1 MKKLISSLTALTLA
15 VASSV
20 PMLTNAV
27 SVLPMKQ
34 GSVDDMVKENFGED
48 AVYLY
53 SKSNICYI
61 VVSPDKLGKFNTDEG
76 NLKVKLR
83 SDSEFDAETLQKFIW
98 KNCTS
103 YVDCEKCDDEENTYI
118 LNRSEIYAGSSSRLK
133 EEIYPAVISFLSE
146 CEDIVSIDQYYNV
159 AVATVEP
166 FRDEEISNA
175 LLGITFVVSDKVD
188 FDAEKYSNYNIEPW
202 VYDCDLFSHTYYAV
216 TAKDIENYAKDTY
229 DAFINLYED
238 YGEENVKTI
247 VNLEGTGSF
256 SQAWGENVYTAEEVS
271 ISDSLPNTAQ
281 VNDTDLI
288 SGDTNADGEVNISDV
303 LAITA
308 YIANPDENQLN
319 ETALINADVNG
330 DGAVTANDALTI
342 QQYLADIIT
351 EL

>member
-20 PMLTNAV
+20 PMLSNAV

-34 GSVDDMVKENFGED
+34 GSVDDMVKANFGED
-48 AVYLY
+48 AIYIY
-53 SKSNICYI
+53 DKSSIHNL
-61 VVSPDKLGKFNTDEG
+61 VFSPEDFGYFNRDEG
-76 NLKVKLR
+76 NLKVKLK

-118 LNRSEIYAGSSSRLK
+118 LNRSEIYAGPSSRME
-133 EEIYPAVISFLSE
+133 EEIYPAVISFLIEE
-146 CEDIVSIDQYYNV
+146 CEDVVSIDKYYNV
-159 AVATVEP
+159 SVNTYA
-166 FRDEEISNA
+166 EENSDIFEIA
-175 LLGITFVVSDKVD
+175 FLVSDNVD
-188 FDAEKYSNYNIEPW
+188 FDFEKYSNYKIETCI
-202 VYDCDLFSHTYYAV
+202 DNGGLFEHKYYVV
-216 TAKDIENYAKDTY
+216 TANKGDNFFKDTY

-238 YGEENVKTI
+238 YGDKDVRPGMSGYGHSNPF
-247 VNLEGTGSF
+247 N
-256 SQAWGENVYTAEEVS
+256 QAWGENIYTAGEVS

-308 YIANPDENQLN
+308 YIANPAENQLS

>member
-20 PMLTNAV
+20 PMLSNAV

-34 GSVDDMVKENFGED
+34 GSIDDMVKANFGED
-48 AVYLY
+48 AVYIY
-53 SKSNICYI
+53 DKSNYLYL
-61 VVSPDKLGKFNTDEG
+61 VFAPDNLGDFSRDEG
-76 NLKVKLR
+76 NLKVKLK
-83 SDSEFDAETLQKFIW
+83 SDSEFDANTLQKFIW

-118 LNRSEIYAGSSSRLK
+118 LNRSEIYAGPSSRME

-146 CEDIVSIDQYYNV
+146 CEDVVSIDRYYNI
-159 AVATVEP
+159 AVETVKTGS
-166 FRDEEISNA
+166 R
-175 LLGITFVVSDKVD
+175 ITGFSFLVSGNVD
-188 FDAEKYSNYNIEPW
+188 LDFEKYSNYDIKTRVNNSG
-202 VYDCDLFSHTYYAV
+202 LFEQTYYVV
-216 TAKDIENYAKDTY
+216 TSNKGDNFFKDTY
-229 DAFINLYED
+229 DAFINLTKD
-238 YGEENVKTI
+238 YGKENVKPGLSMYDI
-247 VNLEGTGSF
+247 SILEN
-256 SQAWGENVYTAEEVS
+256 QAWGENVYTAEIS

-288 SGDTNADGEVNISDV
+288 SGDTNEDGEVNISDV

-308 YIANPDENQLN
+308 YIANPAENQLN
-319 ETALINADVNG
+319 ETALINADING

-342 QQYLADIIT
+342 QQYLANVIT